1 MGTEK
6 EGALMTK
13 EMSVAE
19 AMIKAREYADKDK
32 DLPSVSR
39 TLAAEITQLRG
50 NLSLA
55 EAGLA
60 AAMQEIQGLTRDMA
74 ALQSQWDDMQQGFV
88 EVFGEPVQDAIE
100 LLGATERL
108 RSSHE
113 PSVGHSFAESYR
125 QQSETN
131 QGGVDALNE
140 RSAVKSSAGLRLTPS
155 AWMRG
160 VSQPGGPWGPPEYDW
175 ELVAGDDPPEGT
187 GWVPLYLKHHTVTP
201 EPLPAAKSGE
211 GK

>member
-1 MGTEK
+1 
-6 EGALMTK
+6 MTNPSAFREWLLERTGNHAK
-13 EMSVAE
+13 DIGE
-19 AMIKAREYADKDK
+19 ANRFAD
-32 DLPSVSR
+32 
-39 TLAAEITQLRG
+39 EIEQLRG

-55 EAGLA
+55 EDGLA

-140 RSAVKSSAGLRLTPS
+140 RSAVKSNVCTCGRQATGDHE
-155 AWMRG
+155 
-160 VSQPGGPWGPPEYDW
+160 PGCTYRPDW
-175 ELVAGDDPPEGT
+175 L
-187 GWVPLYLKHHTVTP
+187 
-201 EPLPAAKSGE
+201 
-211 GK
+211 